1 MQIQIPGLPE
11 LAWFPQEGSATY
23 DVETGVLESVAAP
36 MVDWANDSLGIERQ
50 HQACALG
57 FPVSGDFSL
66 SARVRVAGESTTYD
80 AGALAVWVD
89 VDHWAKLCFECSPAG
104 ERMVVSVVTNDW
116 SDDCNSTVL
125 AGDEVHYRVSRT
137 GSAFAFHYSL
147 DGKVWSFVRLFRLAA
162 DSEARIGFLSQAP
175 MGEVCVASFD
185 EIRYV
190 AHAPSDLRDGS

>member
-1 MQIQIPGLPE
+1 MQIHIPGLPD
-11 LAWFPQEGSATY
+11 LAWFPQEGVATF
-23 DVETGVLESVAAP
+23 DAQNGVLESTAAP

-66 SARVRVAGESTTYD
+66 SARVRVQGSRTTYD
-80 AGALAVWVD
+80 AGALAAWVD
-89 VDHWAKLCFECSPAG
+89 ADHWAKLCFEFSPAG

-125 AGDEVHYRVSRT
+125 VADEVHYRLSRT

-147 DGKVWSFVRLFRLAA
+147 DGEAWSFVRLFRLAVDA
-162 DSEARIGFLSQAP
+162 GTRVGFLSQAP
-175 MGEVCVASFD
+175 MGEVCVARFD
-185 EIRYV
+185 RIHYV
-190 AHAPSDLRDGS
+190 AQAPRDLRDGS